1 MSFVPCVSAMT
12 LIQASLA
19 PSVGHLVCQ
28 PGNLALGKR
37 LNTDSFFNLGIFL
50 PKAFIF
56 SMKMP
61 FQDVFRDL

>member
-1 MSFVPCVSAMT
+1 MSLGPCVSAVT
-12 LIQASLA
+12 PIQASLA
-19 PSVGHLVCQ
+19 APVGHLVCQ

-37 LNTDSFFNLGIFL
+37 LYTDSFFNPGIFL
-50 PKAFIF
+50 SKAFIF